1 MCSGLAAYVPIEQL
15 AGRRVVVL
23 CNLPSRSMRG
33 VDSDGVVLCAAAR
46 DAATGQRAVEPIAPP
61 AHAHPG
67 ERVAFEGLE
76 NLPPERSAHAAV
88 ALWEKCTP
96 ELSTDDG
103 GVARYGGRA
112 LLASEGPCTSRI
124 TGKIG

>member
-1 MCSGLAAYVPIEQL
+1 MGAESAFEGLGNLQQLDLNYNQLSSVP
-15 AGRRVVVL
+15 
-23 CNLPSRSMRG
+23 
-33 VDSDGVVLCAAAR
+33 DK
-46 DAATGQRAVEPIAPP
+46 
-61 AHAHPG
+61 
-67 ERVAFEGLE
+67 AFEGLE

>member
-1 MCSGLAAYVPIEQL
+1 MYDAPDPA
-15 AGRRVVVL
+15 
-23 CNLPSRSMRG
+23 
-33 VDSDGVVLCAAAR
+33 DSAAADAIVIDALADATAS
-46 DAATGQRAVEPIAPP
+46 DAATGRRAVEPIAPP
-61 AHAHPG
+61 AHAPPG